1 MVLPGQFLERATLI
15 PCGDLVLE
23 GLWHRGENLPAMLI
37 CPPHPLQG
45 LSMDSPVCAELAF
58 ACSRR
63 GHATLRFNYRGAGA
77 SQGALTGDLQRCVD
91 DAAAALAVLAESVGS
106 RELAVAGY
114 DFGAAVALELAKRV
128 GDLESVVLVAP
139 KAEGYDFAGLA
150 SLSAQG
156 LILVGEHD
164 KSVDRLA
171 LANLCQQMGDQLE
184 VIEEADHVFSR
195 GLTQLGQAVGRFIG
209 DADGPMPAE
218 RKNEDDWL

>member
-23 GLWHRGENLPAMLI
+23 GLWHRGANPPAMLI

-45 LSMDSPVCAELAF
+45 SSMDSPVCAELAF

-77 SQGALTGDLQRCVD
+77 SQGVLSGELARCVD
-91 DAAAALAVLAESVGS
+91 DAQAALAVLAESVEG

-114 DFGAAVALELAKRV
+114 DIGAAVAVELARRV
-128 GDLESVVLVAP
+128 AELRSIVLVAP
-139 KAEGYDFAGLA
+139 RAQGYDFAAIAGLQ
-150 SLSAQG
+150 AQG
-156 LILVGEHD
+156 LILVGEED
-164 KSVDRLA
+164 ASCDRLA
-171 LANLCQQMGDQLE
+171 LANVCQQMGDRLE

-195 GLTQLGQAVGRFIG
+195 GLTALGQAVGRFLG
-209 DADGPMPAE
+209 DVDGGGEP
-218 RKNEDDWL
+218 L